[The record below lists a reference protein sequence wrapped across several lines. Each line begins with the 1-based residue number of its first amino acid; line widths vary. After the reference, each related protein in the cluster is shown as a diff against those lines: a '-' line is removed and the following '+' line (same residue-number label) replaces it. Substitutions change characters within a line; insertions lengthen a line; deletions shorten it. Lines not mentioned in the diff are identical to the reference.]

1 MRRLTFI
8 FAMATS
14 FLTSGAASALTI
26 DLAPADAS
34 YPGVYSQDGYTFTN
48 SDTGGGSYLNWVAG
62 GGPGYNASNGNG
74 DLVHNFAGTSTTIT
88 SDANQPFSFNSIGLA
103 GVYNNGTGGSVEF
116 TFNHVGGGVDTST
129 VLLAGGVL
137 GLQTFNFNE
146 SNLTSA
152 VFLPLTTEGPWI
164 QFDNITVNSAVP
176 EPSTWAM
183 MILGFCGLGFMTYR
197 RKDKLAL
204 NVA

>member
-1 MRRLTFI
+1 MNG
-8 FAMATS
+8 S
-14 FLTSGAASALTI
+14 
-26 DLAPADAS
+26 
-34 YPGVYSQDGYTFTN
+34 
-48 SDTGGGSYLNWVAG
+48 GSYLNWIAVGA
-62 GGPGYNASNGNG
+62 PGYNASNGNG

-103 GVYNNGTGGSVEF
+103 GVYNDGTGGSVEF

-152 VFLPLTTEGPWI
+152 VFLPLTTEGQWI
-164 QFDNITVNSAVP
+164 QFDNITVNSVGAVP

-183 MILGFCGLGFMTYR
+183 MILDFAGISAMTYR
-197 RKDKLAL
+197 RRRQAL
-204 NVA
+204 YAT